1 MTFFM
6 QIFRGK
12 SQLLIEIN
20 EKAPFNHLGLML
32 IDITQITTRN
42 FARQRLLKEK
52 TRSERFSIHK
62 LI

>member
-1 MTFFM
+1 M
-6 QIFRGK
+6 QIFREK
-12 SQLLIEIN
+12 RQLLIEIN
-20 EKAPFNHLGLML
+20 EKVPFNHLGLML
-32 IDITQITTRN
+32 IDIMLDTQITTRN

>member
-1 MTFFM
+1 M
-6 QIFRGK
+6 QIFREK

-32 IDITQITTRN
+32 IDIILGTQITTRN
-42 FARQRLLKEK
+42 FARQTLLKEK

>member
-1 MTFFM
+1 M
-6 QIFRGK
+6 QIFREK

-20 EKAPFNHLGLML
+20 EKAPFNHLDLML
-32 IDITQITTRN
+32 IDIILGTQITTRN

-52 TRSERFSIHK
+52 TQSERFSIHK